1 MRLISFRSQGRESF
15 GVATDA
21 GIVDIGAHGLT
32 PARSLLEVLALPNFE
47 DVITSA
53 EQESPDHAL
62 DTIEYLPPIPRPS
75 KILCVGIN
83 YAERNEEYGD
93 SAPPP
98 AYPSIFMRTAGSFVG
113 HRTPLLRPRESQEF
127 DYEGEVAL
135 VIGRGG
141 RRLSESQAVHAIA
154 GITCANDG
162 TLRDWVRHGKFNV
175 TPGKNFERSGSI
187 GPWLCTLDEAGP
199 LDDLTVTTVVNGDRR
214 QHGTTQNLIFS
225 IPKLLAYISSF
236 TALEAGD
243 VILTGTPPGAG
254 ARRKPPVYLQPGDRV
269 DVTVSSVGTLSN
281 TVEDEARP

>member
-1 MRLISFRSQGRESF
+1 MRLISFRSEGRESF
-15 GVATDA
+15 GVVTED
-21 GIVDIGAHGLT
+21 GVVDVGVRGVT
-32 PARSLLEVLALPNFE
+32 PARSLLELLALGNFE
-47 DVITSA
+47 NAIRAA
-53 EQESPDHAL
+53 EGEAPDHAL
-62 DTIEYLPPIPRPS
+62 DAIEYLPPIPRPS

-83 YAERNEEYGD
+83 YAERHEEYGD

-113 HRTPLLRPRESQEF
+113 HRAPLARPRESREF

-141 RRLSESQAVHAIA
+141 RRLSESQAVNAIA
-154 GITCANDG
+154 GIACANDG

-175 TPGKNFERSGSI
+175 TPGKNFEQSGSI
-187 GPWLCTLDEAGP
+187 GPWLCTLDDAGP
-199 LDDLTVTTVVNGDRR
+199 LDDLTVTTVVNGERR
-214 QHGTTQNLIFS
+214 QHDTTRHLIFS

-236 TALEAGD
+236 TTLEAGD

-254 ARRKPPVYLQPGDRV
+254 ARLKPPVYLQPGDRV